1 MKKYFV
7 VLLILISTIFLSGYK
22 RPDKFHIDA
31 ITNASRHNILG
42 TEYVRE
48 RCYYAA
54 IQEFK
59 IAISLNP
66 NSQASSVYYNNL
78 GEVYMKLG
86 FPVEAQ
92 DCFERALKLYGLNF
106 LYYQNLAKCYKQ
118 MKMEQKMI
126 SRYKISKN
134 PLDKVMLG
142 LLYAESG
149 QTRMGI
155 MTLDDFCMRE
165 PDLILTH
172 GVKNYLRDLTKR

>member
-31 ITNASRHNILG
+31 ITNASRHNVLG

-66 NSQASSVYYNNL
+66 DSQASSVYYNNL

-106 LYYQNLAKCYKQ
+106 LYYQNLVSCYKQ
-118 MKMEQKMI
+118 MKQQQ
-126 SRYKISKN
+126 R
-134 PLDKVMLG
+134 
-142 LLYAESG
+142 LL
-149 QTRMGI
+149 QR
-155 MTLDDFCMRE
+155 LL
-165 PDLILTH
+165 LILQLQPERMYWLH
-172 GVKNYLRDLTKR
+172 QSLHLSMIVIVRCSQCHISVIMKESRMWLIMWIHILTV

>member
-1 MKKYFV
+1 
-7 VLLILISTIFLSGYK
+7 
-22 RPDKFHIDA
+22 
-31 ITNASRHNILG
+31 
-42 TEYVRE
+42 
-48 RCYYAA
+48 
-54 IQEFK
+54 
-59 IAISLNP
+59 
-66 NSQASSVYYNNL
+66 
-78 GEVYMKLG
+78 
-86 FPVEAQ
+86 
-92 DCFERALKLYGLNF
+92 
-106 LYYQNLAKCYKQ
+106 

-172 GVKNYLRDLTKR
+172 GVRNYLRDLTKR